1 MSKKALIL
9 SFDLIRKKEL
19 EIPLAIASLLAYLK
33 QDERY
38 GIDFMVEHQSV
49 NMWIMKNR
57 VDVAYLEH
65 VLSPYPL
72 QNYDTIAISCYVWN
86 EYVIHPLCQLLRSY
100 GFRGKLVLG
109 GYQISYGNEQQLPID
124 YPEGNIFISGYAEAS
139 LLEAIL
145 MDKPSK
151 PVFLDMKVE
160 MDNIPSAYLSGE
172 LPVKQGQSML
182 RWETKRG
189 CPYNCTF
196 CAHRDLTRKKL
207 YQQQS
212 DKVFAE
218 LEFFKSRAVGR
229 VNVLDPIFNVG
240 KDFMMHLMQI
250 QELKMDTQFTLQTR
264 LEMIRGDKGELFLD
278 LVAEVNAHLEIGLQ
292 TIIEAEYEVVNRKNN
307 VERVAAMIKEL
318 NTRGISYEVS
328 LIYGLPNQTIDSFQ
342 RSLDFLHDLDCKEIK
357 AFPLML
363 LKGTELF
370 NQKEK
375 YGLVEKVLGDFNIP
389 TVVAGNSF
397 SEDDWWQMQ
406 PMAECLMPVHRL

>member
-182 RWETKRG
+182 R
-189 CPYNCTF
+189 
-196 CAHRDLTRKKL
+196 
-207 YQQQS
+207 
-212 DKVFAE
+212 
-218 LEFFKSRAVGR
+218 
-229 VNVLDPIFNVG
+229 
-240 KDFMMHLMQI
+240 
-250 QELKMDTQFTLQTR
+250 
-264 LEMIRGDKGELFLD
+264 
-278 LVAEVNAHLEIGLQ
+278 
-292 TIIEAEYEVVNRKNN
+292 
-307 VERVAAMIKEL
+307 
-318 NTRGISYEVS
+318 
-328 LIYGLPNQTIDSFQ
+328 
-342 RSLDFLHDLDCKEIK
+342 
-357 AFPLML
+357 
-363 LKGTELF
+363 
-370 NQKEK
+370 
-375 YGLVEKVLGDFNIP
+375 
-389 TVVAGNSF
+389 
-397 SEDDWWQMQ
+397 
-406 PMAECLMPVHRL
+406 